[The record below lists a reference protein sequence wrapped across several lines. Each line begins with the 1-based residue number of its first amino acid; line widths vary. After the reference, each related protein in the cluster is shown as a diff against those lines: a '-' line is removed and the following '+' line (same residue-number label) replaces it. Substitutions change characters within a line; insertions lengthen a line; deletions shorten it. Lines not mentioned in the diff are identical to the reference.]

1 MADEEENESS
11 KAEDPFEVHCTKKFP
26 TKNLRNTI
34 KAEKKQLL
42 YLLTDLCA
50 LGEDVHHGEA

>member
-11 KAEDPFEVHCTKKFP
+11 KAEDPFEVDCTKKFP

-34 KAEKKQLL
+34 KAEEKQLL

-50 LGEDVHHGEA
+50 LGEDVYQGEA